1 MATHLAGG
9 GADVANLSELFRRP
23 AQTTNIG
30 IAKKWYQKSAD
41 LRFAPAMDNLGQI
54 YLHGTGGLQDHGRA
68 FDLHM
73 PAARA
78 GNPVARWNVA
88 IAYRDGHG
96 VDPDPAEAA
105 KWEVWTPPP
114 GIMPDLVEPTLAR
127 TVLFGS
133 TLLDPHRANMRGGG
147 CKTRRSG
154 GHAAEAD
161 ESRSIAAHLS
171 RRRQQAAEP
180 ERLVEQAADEGR
192 SPSARLALI
201 HRRHAAGGFQE
212 VAEIAVP
219 VGHVAGQSIFEI
231 TGDGRA
237 VLEPKGFAEAL
248 DKIPGILKQPQV
260 IGLVIHV
267 SGVTQ
272 PAHDRFLFAEMP
284 AGVGQ
289 ERSNPFANGLDSAI
303 VLARPHDPVVEIQ
316 EFAMRVVKVGHTDR
330 QIHGPFKMTSAHIV
344 SPTTSLTFYHF
355 RSCDGGLIRGDLPPP
370 KQANQG

>member
-147 CKTRRSG
+147 VQNSALRWSC
-154 GHAAEAD
+154 
-161 ESRSIAAHLS
+161 
-171 RRRQQAAEP
+171 
-180 ERLVEQAADEGR
+180 GR
-192 SPSARLALI
+192 SR
-201 HRRHAAGGFQE
+201 
-212 VAEIAVP
+212 
-219 VGHVAGQSIFEI
+219 
-231 TGDGRA
+231 
-237 VLEPKGFAEAL
+237 
-248 DKIPGILKQPQV
+248 
-260 IGLVIHV
+260 
-267 SGVTQ
+267 
-272 PAHDRFLFAEMP
+272 
-284 AGVGQ
+284 
-289 ERSNPFANGLDSAI
+289 
-303 VLARPHDPVVEIQ
+303 
-316 EFAMRVVKVGHTDR
+316 
-330 QIHGPFKMTSAHIV
+330 
-344 SPTTSLTFYHF
+344 
-355 RSCDGGLIRGDLPPP
+355 
-370 KQANQG
+370 